1 MRESKRG
8 IKLIGKSSFLYYLT
22 PDIIY
27 HIDIEEE
34 KNGIQILFVKMKCD
48 KTWIY
53 QHVFKYD
60 EMKSIINPLK
70 RNNNLSNKEIIN
82 DISLLIYNNN
92 FTFNEIFD
100 KILVKLIFDKSN
112 QTSFYLQLIV
122 EDKDSLE
129 NKSKQELLYEIE
141 RLNNIINVQK
151 DKLEKFEKKQDELNS
166 KILKLE
172 STNNQIITYLKN
184 QKKSQEK
191 NNNTIK
197 NNNIIQNNHNINNTN
212 NNNINNMNNHNIN
225 NTNNNNINNMN
236 NHNINNTNINNMN
249 NPNINTNNNN
259 INNMNNHNINNT
271 NNKINNINNNY
282 LNNKFKNINNN
293 NEQSDFME
301 GMRMTMPEGSKRP
314 NIFDINNQNLNIQNF
329 NNPFKN
335 SNNER
340 DRMSIPFLQ
349 SNPNNIKSNNNNS
362 SNKNPPLINDKFPFN
377 QYKQNPINNIQS
389 NPYEI
394 TEEKYEDLFKNSNN
408 IKINITERITLEQ
421 SSIVKTA
428 KETSLIHTWI
438 NPKVKNLE
446 FSQIYK
452 GTKYNFSAEIFH
464 KLCDNNSPTLILIE
478 CDNGA
483 RSGGYTTKNW
493 SGDGQYKSDTNAFL
507 FSLDYQKKY
516 SINSDE
522 TSKAI
527 YCRSNLLCAFGNGYD
542 LAILDQSKKFQS
554 ISNFPITYG
563 GYGNKVGYLTG
574 GFQQFYLK
582 EIEVYLV
589 LYSS

>member
-1 MRESKRG
+1 MSESKRG
-8 IKLIGKSSFLYYLT
+8 IKPIGKSSFLFYLT
-22 PDIIY
+22 PEIIY
-27 HIDIEEE
+27 HINIEEE
-34 KNGIQILFVKMKCD
+34 KTGIKILFVKMKCD

-53 QHVFKYD
+53 QHIFKQD
-60 EMKSIINPLK
+60 EINSIVNPLK

-92 FTFNEIFD
+92 FSFNEMFD

-112 QTSFYLQLIV
+112 QTSFYLKLLV
-122 EDKDSLE
+122 ENNESLE

-166 KILKLE
+166 KILNLE
-172 STNNQIITYLKN
+172 SSNNQIITYLKN
-184 QKKSQEK
+184 QKKSQDK
-191 NNNTIK
+191 NNNNIK
-197 NNNIIQNNHNINNTN
+197 NNNKIQNNNNKN
-212 NNNINNMNNHNIN
+212 NNNINN
-225 NTNNNNINNMN
+225 NNNNINNN
-236 NHNINNTNINNMN
+236 NNNNNKFTNINS
-249 NPNINTNNNN
+249 
-259 INNMNNHNINNT
+259 
-271 NNKINNINNNY
+271 
-282 LNNKFKNINNN
+282 N

-301 GMRMTMPEGSKRP
+301 GMRMTMPGGSKRP
-314 NIFDINNQNLNIQNF
+314 NLFVANNQNINIQNF

-335 SNNER
+335 INNEKE
-340 DRMSIPFLQ
+340 RMSNPFIQ
-349 SNPNNIKSNNNNS
+349 SNQNNSKTNINNS
-362 SNKNPPLINDKFPFN
+362 SNKNPTFGNEKNPFKQYN
-377 QYKQNPINNIQS
+377 QHPINNIAQ
-389 NPYEI
+389 NPYE
-394 TEEKYEDLFKNSNN
+394 TGNEYENPFSKIND

-421 SSIVKTA
+421 STIVKNA
-428 KETSLIHTWI
+428 NETTLIHNWI

-464 KLCDNNSPTLILIE
+464 KLCDNNSPTLILFE

-493 SGDGQYKSDTNAFL
+493 SGDGQYKNDANAFL
-507 FSLDYQKKY
+507 FSIDNQTKY
-516 SINSDE
+516 SINSGD
-522 TSKAI
+522 SSNAI

-563 GYGNKVGYLTG
+563 GYGKKIGLLTG

-582 EIEVYLV
+582 EIEVYIV

>member
-1 MRESKRG
+1 MSESKRG
-8 IKLIGKSSFLYYLT
+8 IKPIGKSSFLFYLT
-22 PDIIY
+22 PEIIY
-27 HIDIEEE
+27 HINIEEE
-34 KNGIQILFVKMKCD
+34 KNGIKISFVKMKCD

-53 QHVFKYD
+53 QHVFKS
-60 EMKSIINPLK
+60 EEIHLIINPLK

-92 FTFNEIFD
+92 FSFNEIFD
-100 KILVKLIFDKSN
+100 KILVKLLFDKSN
-112 QTSFYLQLIV
+112 QTSFYLQLFV
-122 EDKDSLE
+122 ENNESLE
-129 NKSKQELLYEIE
+129 NKSKKELLYEIE
-141 RLNNIINVQK
+141 RLNNIINIQK

-184 QKKSQEK
+184 QKKLKE
-191 NNNTIK
+191 NN
-197 NNNIIQNNHNINNTN
+197 NNNIKTNNKIQNNNNN
-212 NNNINNMNNHNIN
+212 NNNINI
-225 NTNNNNINNMN
+225 NNNN
-236 NHNINNTNINNMN
+236 
-249 NPNINTNNNN
+249 
-259 INNMNNHNINNT
+259 
-271 NNKINNINNNY
+271 NNNY
-282 LNNKFKNINNN
+282 KLENINNN

-301 GMRMTMPEGSKRP
+301 GMRMTMPGGTKRP
-314 NIFDINNQNLNIQNF
+314 NLLNLNIQNQNIQNF

-335 SNNER
+335 INTEKER
-340 DRMSIPFLQ
+340 I
-349 SNPNNIKSNNNNS
+349 SNPFIQLKSNNNN
-362 SNKNPPLINDKFPFN
+362 NNPQN
-377 QYKQNPINNIQS
+377 QYNEKQNINKQIIPNNPFP

-394 TEEKYEDLFKNSNN
+394 GNKYENPFLNINN

-421 SSIVKTA
+421 SSIIKTA
-428 KETSLIHTWI
+428 NETSLIHNWI

-452 GTKYNFSAEIFH
+452 GSKYNFSVEIFH

-483 RSGGYTTKNW
+483 RCGGYTTKNW
-493 SGDGQYKSDTNAFL
+493 SGDGQYKKDTNAFL
-507 FSLDYQKKY
+507 FSIDNQNKY
-516 SINSDE
+516 IINSTD
-522 TSKAI
+522 SSNAI

-554 ISNFPITYG
+554 ISNFPISYG
-563 GYGNKVGYLTG
+563 GYGKKVGLLTG